1 MGSSANRL
9 YLRGCILALALCAS
23 VTASKAGANEIDPID
38 RTIREASQRFD
49 AGATQRMQAWH
60 DLLASTPGLPIEQ
73 QLERVNQFF
82 NAIPFVDDE
91 KHWGRSDYWA
101 TPVELLVSGGGDCED
116 FAIAKYF
123 TLRQLGIPA
132 EQLRITYVRASR
144 PRQAHMVLAYYERP
158 DDEPMILDNLQSQ
171 IQPASQRDDLRPVYG
186 FNGESIWLVS
196 QLRGRGELV
205 GGSHRIGRWQHLRT
219 RMQTAAGFSLPQ

>member
-1 MGSSANRL
+1 MRSSANRL

-23 VTASKAGANEIDPID
+23 VAGSKAGADEIDSID
-38 RTIREASQRFD
+38 RTIRLASQRFD
-49 AGATQRMQAWH
+49 ADATQRMQGWR
-60 DLLASTPGLPIEQ
+60 DLLVNTPGLPIAQ

-82 NAIPFVDDE
+82 NAIPFVDD
-91 KHWGRSDYWA
+91 KSHWGQSDYWA
-101 TPVELLVSGGGDCED
+101 TPVELLLSGGGDCED

-158 DDEPMILDNLQSQ
+158 DQEPVILDNLQSQ
-171 IQPASQRDDLRPVYG
+171 IRPASERDDLQPVYG

-205 GGSHRIGRWQHLRT
+205 GGSNRIGRWQHLRT
-219 RMQTAAGFSLPQ
+219 RMQTAAGYALPQ